1 MSAERPAFTID
12 GGDVLEPE
20 PRAVFDEGAVFG
32 VVGGEPV
39 VTVAWREELPDT
51 TLAEA
56 VDEDLRLL
64 LGQSDALLVDR
75 EPGAIGGVECVR
87 TFTLHL
93 AADGAA
99 TASEQWR
106 LLAGGRRW
114 TVSAMSTLA
123 DQPDWGP
130 RLATVAATFRAG

>member
-1 MSAERPAFTID
+1 MADYSFEAGGLLERREEFEDGALFGVA
-12 GGDVLEPE
+12 GGDPLL
-20 PRAVFDEGAVFG
+20 A
-32 VVGGEPV
+32 
-39 VTVAWREELPDT
+39 VAWAEEGPATTLEDVVREELMRILSEPGT
-51 TLAEA
+51 
-56 VDEDLRLL
+56 
-64 LGQSDALLVDR
+64 LLVDR
-75 EPGAIGGVECVR
+75 APAEIGGVECVR

-93 AADGAA
+93 AAGGEA

-130 RLATVAATFRAG
+130 RLAAVAATFRAG